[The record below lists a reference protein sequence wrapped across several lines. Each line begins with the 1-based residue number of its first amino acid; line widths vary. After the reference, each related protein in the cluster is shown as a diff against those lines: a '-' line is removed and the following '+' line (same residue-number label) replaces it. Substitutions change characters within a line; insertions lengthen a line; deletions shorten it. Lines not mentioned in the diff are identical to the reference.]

1 VIQVPP
7 GRSLLS
13 GNVDWPLIA
22 TAAAVILAVGALFS
36 IWLGRLHSQKAKLV
50 WTAIVLVVP
59 IVGPLLWYALG
70 RERKRGE

>member
-1 VIQVPP
+1 MIQVPP

-13 GNVDWPLIA
+13 GNVDWPLIV
-22 TAAAVILAVGALFS
+22 TAAAVILAVAALFS
-36 IWLGRLHSQKAKLV
+36 IWLGRLHSPRAKLV

-59 IVGPLLWYALG
+59 IAGPLLWYALG